1 MQYTG
6 KYKSPLGNILLAAD
20 EKGLTGL
27 WFEGQKY
34 FARCLDKEHE
44 EKNLPV
50 FRDAKRWLDTY
61 FTGKEP
67 NFKLPLHF
75 TGTSFQNEVWE
86 ILYTIPYGKTTT
98 YGEIAGFS
106 PKRKDLRKCRLRPS
120 AAPSDITKY
129 QLSFPA
135 TESSALPAA
144 LPDTPAELTE
154 R

>member
-1 MQYTG
+1 MQYTS

-34 FARCLDKEHE
+34 FALYLDKEHE
-44 EKNLPV
+44 EKELPV
-50 FRDAKRWLDTY
+50 FRETKRWLDIY

-67 NFKLPLHF
+67 DFKLPLHF

-98 YGEIAGFS
+98 YGEIA
-106 PKRKDLRKCRLRPS
+106 RLLAQKKGLAQMS
-120 AAPSDITKY
+120 AQAVGGASDIMKY
-129 QLSFPA
+129 RLSFPA

-144 LPDTPAELTE
+144 LPDTPAELTK